1 MTSPEKLNLQSLN
14 KRELI
19 LTAWEEL
26 DCESVGRKELEQLQ
40 QRITEVLGEAAVDS
54 PAAIARIVAD
64 EGAHLRHPEVLEYDS
79 AWRQQQLAQF
89 ENWNLSF
96 ASLSDA
102 AAAMIQLQAL
112 RLELLEEDRVT
123 HFNKLI
129 ETIVASRDECRV
141 RAVSLLISARERA
154 EAREVASWLSI
165 WVQTPDVFADW
176 LDLRRSAPEFLKEF
190 GG

>member
-14 KRELI
+14 KREFI

-40 QRITEVLGEAAVDS
+40 QRIAEVLGETAVES

-102 AAAMIQLQAL
+102 TEAVIKLQAL
-112 RLELLEEDRVT
+112 RLELLEEDRMT

-141 RAVSLLISARERA
+141 RSASLLISARERA
-154 EAREVASWLSI
+154 EAREVASWLSV
-165 WVQTPDVFADW
+165 WLQTPDVFSDW
-176 LDLRRSAPEFLKEF
+176 LDLRRAAPDFLKEF
-190 GG
+190 GS

>member
-1 MTSPEKLNLQSLN
+1 MTSPEKLNPQSLN

-40 QRITEVLGEAAVDS
+40 QRLTEVLGEAAVDS

-96 ASLSDA
+96 SSLSDA
-102 AAAMIQLQAL
+102 AAAVIQLQAL

-123 HFNKLI
+123 HFKILI
-129 ETIVASRDECRV
+129 ETIVASR
-141 RAVSLLISARERA
+141 
-154 EAREVASWLSI
+154 
-165 WVQTPDVFADW
+165 
-176 LDLRRSAPEFLKEF
+176 
-190 GG
+190 

>member
-1 MTSPEKLNLQSLN
+1 MTSLEKLNPQSLN

-19 LTAWEEL
+19 LNAWEEL

-40 QRITEVLGEAAVDS
+40 QSILEVLGEAAVDS

-79 AWRQQQLAQF
+79 EWRQQQLAQF

-102 AAAMIQLQAL
+102 L
-112 RLELLEEDRVT
+112 R
-123 HFNKLI
+123 H
-129 ETIVASRDECRV
+129 
-141 RAVSLLISARERA
+141 
-154 EAREVASWLSI
+154 
-165 WVQTPDVFADW
+165 
-176 LDLRRSAPEFLKEF
+176 
-190 GG
+190 